1 MIEIMRFQSK
11 RLDKIDIILLEIIMG
26 INFVLF
32 GKYAMV
38 KADTVPDAQQMLNQ
52 NATTTMSGVSRSN
65 TIMPIAAS
73 SESITHSGV
82 NGTAN
87 WDIDSDGKLTVHAGH
102 LAYGRGNW
110 APYANLITSVYVEPG
125 VTPYSSVMGAGGN
138 GIFSGLSN
146 VEIIDVTNLDVSKA
160 YSLSGMF
167 YNDMKLKRI
176 LGLDTWNTSQ
186 CIYMGSMFYNDY
198 LLEELDV
205 SSFDTSKA
213 TDMAIMFLDCKSLK
227 SLDVSNFDTSGV
239 QSMSSMFSGVSG
251 EIFGLNNFNTSR
263 VTSLRNTFEKVDFT
277 KTNVNDIAGWDT
289 SKVTSMSG
297 TFQGAKFNSLDL
309 SSWDIGNVT
318 DMSNMFAN
326 SVGDINQIKNI
337 VDWDVSKVTSMFQM
351 FQGVKN
357 ASLSVVDNW
366 DVSSVT
372 NMTGMF
378 QNCSNLSSLD
388 LSKWRT
394 SSLLEVS
401 QMFSGAKLLDENN
414 LKGYQTLVTNKVTKM
429 DSMFS
434 NTGFK
439 EINLSKY
446 DTSNVVDFNHLFY
459 QTTKLNKVIGN
470 LDTHSATNFS
480 YMFDGTGD
488 IDFTESN
495 ADKWDTANVTNMS
508 NTFASSKIT
517 DYSFLKDWDTSSVI
531 DLSNTFS
538 NIVAQSLPID
548 KWDVSKVENLN
559 QTFKGTTKLDD
570 LSISKWDVSNITD
583 MSGTFWGSGMKSM
596 DIKNWNTSKVTTFY
610 AMFNSMPN
618 LETLD
623 LSNLDTTSA
632 TDVQY
637 MFGGTYK
644 LWKVTLGPK
653 SVLVNLK
660 GPAQPV
666 GSGLGRPV
674 PGTIISDSNSEGTYQ
689 AISDKWQEVAPEEGG
704 TDHAPVGDLMSN
716 TDIVDKFSTVGN
728 PVTTYVWQQQPQIDM
743 KMSVPDIDFGETYDS
758 AGLVKRNAPFA
769 INVTNNSYPTDAIP
783 AKINVSMDHPLT
795 DVDDTSKTLN
805 DVLVFKGQDNIEKIL
820 SSADTE
826 IYNGDIANGSNDL
839 SWDDDHGILLD
850 MNNDR
855 YAKNGHY
862 TTTLKWTLTNSI

>member
-87 WDIDSDGKLTVHAGH
+87 WDIDSDGKMTVHAGS
-102 LAYGRGNW
+102 LAYGQGNW

-125 VTPYSSVMGAGGN
+125 VKPINDAMTGDTNN
-138 GIFSGLSN
+138 GIFSNLIN
-146 VEIIDVTNLDVSKA
+146 AKTIDVTNLDVSKTIA
-160 YSLSGMF
+160 FSNMFSG
-167 YNDMKLKRI
+167 DSKLTDI
-176 LGLDTWNTSQ
+176 VGLDTWNTPKAE
-186 CIYMGSMFYNDY
+186 YMRNVFSGCSS
-198 LLEELDV
+198 LATLDV
-205 SSFDTSKA
+205 SSFDTSNVIFMDK
-213 TDMAIMFLDCKSLK
+213 MFQNVSGKIIGLNSFNVSRVEKFDSLFEGVDFNK
-227 SLDVSNFDTSGV
+227 TNSDDIKDWDVSNVTNMSSLFKGTKFDTLNLSNWNFKNV
-239 QSMSSMFSGVSG
+239 TNMASMFQQSTGNISQVKNIS
-251 EIFGLNNFNTSR
+251 E
-263 VTSLRNTFEKVDFT
+263 
-277 KTNVNDIAGWDT
+277 WDT
-289 SKVTSMSG
+289 SNVTNMSLMFDG
-297 TFQGAKFNSLDL
+297 VTTNDLSCLKNWNVQNVESIGWMFAESPNLESLDL
-309 SSWDIGNVT
+309 SEWET
-318 DMSNMFAN
+318 DN
-326 SVGDINQIKNI
+326 
-337 VDWDVSKVTSMFQM
+337 
-351 FQGVKN
+351 
-357 ASLSVVDNW
+357 LST
-366 DVSSVT
+366 VSSIFR
-372 NMTGMF
+372 N
-378 QNCSNLSSLD
+378 S
-388 LSKWRT
+388 
-394 SSLLEVS
+394 
-401 QMFSGAKLLDENN
+401 KLLNENT
-414 LKGYQTLVTNKVTKM
+414 LKGYQTLVTNRVT
-429 DSMFS
+429 SMSWMFMGTS
-434 NTGFK
+434 FE
-439 EINLSKY
+439 EIDLSKY
-446 DTSNVVDFNHLFY
+446 DTSNVTSMNGLFQSNSKLKKIIGNFDTSSVEDMSAMFTSVGAVDFS
-459 QTTKLNKVIGN
+459 QLNI
-470 LDTHSATNFS
+470 
-480 YMFDGTGD
+480 
-488 IDFTESN
+488 
-495 ADKWDTANVTNMS
+495 ADWDTSKVENMDSMFSSAKIIDYDFWKNWNTSSVANLS
-508 NTFASSKIT
+508 NTFARIS
-517 DYSFLKDWDTSSVI
+517 
-531 DLSNTFS
+531 
-538 NIVAQSLPID
+538 AESLPID
-548 KWDVSKVENLN
+548 DWDVSKVNRMY
-559 QTFKGTTKLDD
+559 QTFYNATKLKN
-570 LSISKWDVSNITD
+570 LSLGKWNVSNVTN
-583 MSGTFWGSGMKSM
+583 MNSTFFQSGLISL
-596 DIKNWNTSKVTTFY
+596 DIKNWNTSNVTTFY
-610 AMFNSMPN
+610 AMFNSMSN

-637 MFGGTYK
+637 MFGGDKK
-644 LWKVTLGPK
+644 LWKITLGPK
-653 SVLVNLK
+653 SVLVNLN
-660 GPAQPV
+660 GPANPV
-666 GSGLGRPV
+666 WVGMDTPV
-674 PGTIISDSNSEGTYQ
+674 PGTIISDPNSDGTYK
-689 AISDKWQEVAPEEGG
+689 AISNRWQEVAPEEGG

-716 TDIVDKFSTVGN
+716 KNIVDKFSTVGN